1 MLAAVRRAWTMGAR
15 GITTMHDRRYRL
27 GMALG
32 LAAALIGAPG
42 IAGVAAAAD
51 SPATSGATPVYRW
64 VDEKGVVHYG
74 DSVPSQYSQAERSVL
89 NGQGVEVGHV
99 EGGKNAA
106 QQAEQARADDIARQ
120 RAQHDQFLLSTY
132 VSTKDIEQLRD
143 ERLGQLDAQISAAT
157 AYIETL
163 HARLTGLELR
173 AMQFKP
179 YSSDVSASRM
189 PDDLAE
195 DLVHTANEARGQ
207 RVALEAKRR
216 EQIDTRAAFE
226 GDIQRYRE
234 LTARPHG

>member
-1 MLAAVRRAWTMGAR
+1 MLAAARRAWTMGTR
-15 GITTMHDRRYRL
+15 GITTMHHRRYRF
-27 GMALG
+27 GTALG
-32 LAAALIGAPG
+32 FAAALIGALG
-42 IAGVAAAAD
+42 VAGVATTAD
-51 SPATSGATPVYRW
+51 SPSTSGTSPVYRW

-99 EGGKNAA
+99 AGGKNAA
-106 QQAEQARADDIARQ
+106 QQAEQSRADDIARQ

-163 HARLTGLELR
+163 HARLTALEVR

-179 YSSDVSASRM
+179 YSSDLSAARL

>member
-27 GMALG
+27 AMALG
-32 LAAALIGAPG
+32 LAAALLGAPG

-106 QQAEQARADDIARQ
+106 QQAEQARADDLARQ

-163 HARLTGLELR
+163 HARLTALEVR

-179 YSSDVSASRM
+179 YSSDASASRM

>member
-1 MLAAVRRAWTMGAR
+1 MLAAVRRAWTMGAW
-15 GITTMHDRRYRL
+15 GITTMHNRRYRL
-27 GMALG
+27 GMAMG
-32 LAAALIGAPG
+32 IAAALTGAPG
-42 IAGVAAAAD
+42 IACVAAAAN
-51 SPATSGATPVYRW
+51 SPSTSSASPVYRW

-74 DSVPSQYSQAERSVL
+74 DSIPSQYAQSERSVL

-106 QQAEQARADDIARQ
+106 QQAEQTRADDLARQ
-120 RAQHDQFLLSTY
+120 HAQHDQFLLSTY

-143 ERLGQLDAQISAAT
+143 ERLGQLEAQISAAT
-157 AYIETL
+157 GYIETL
-163 HARLTGLELR
+163 HARLTALEER
-173 AMQFKP
+173 AMQYKP
-179 YSSDVSASRM
+179 YSSDASATRV

-195 DLVHTANEARGQ
+195 DLVHAANEARGQ
-207 RVALEAKRR
+207 RLALEAKRR